1 MSKRKRR
8 RALDKA
14 PEPQPIRSRALDAF
28 SNVLARL
35 GTGTPNLLEGTE
47 YSLQRMSRDFNT

>member
-35 GTGTPNLLEGTE
+35 GAGTPVGRHGVQ
-47 YSLQRMSRDFNT
+47 SAAHVA